1 MPTRRSGW
9 PSSNPVPNRVNEVAG
24 LLIIALG
31 VFVALAL
38 WSFHPNDPSW
48 SHRVSRGWAVRNLG
62 GTVGAYFAGE
72 LAQILGTFTILI
84 PVGIFA
90 WGVRTFTGPRSWWWP
105 GWQGLGLLMIILS
118 GAGLFYKSFHV
129 DPLFGKNIL
138 AGGLVGY
145 GMAVILE
152 TYLGRVGSWVV
163 LAGALL
169 ASVVA
174 TTGLSVGQ
182 VLFYLSRGPRWVLIS
197 LLPRVSAAMLAST
210 VWTYGSIK
218 DFVRNGLE
226 KTKNKKAAREARK
239 SGTFIKDLRDSWAG
253 PLKAVVQSARDKGGK
268 ELEAVVGGAPD
279 EAEAEPSD
287 ALKSAVN
294 DGGKNGHKENRKEK
308 SSVARASHPE
318 PAFGAS
324 FASAD
329 ESGPVMFLGP
339 AAEPAPA
346 ASESNILLGPVL
358 DEATD
363 LIDSNADSL
372 MPEEPV
378 VAAEREKNEVAA
390 DTLEKE
396 HKVISGNTP
405 AVSSEPVLVSDEK
418 SDEGK
423 LVGEGIRIGRK
434 NIPRNN
440 DLVEAEKAEEDQ
452 ETEMPMNIPSLEAD
466 NDQDHLNDGVSL
478 KRAFYGQKK
487 ENEESGVKV
496 RHAGSGRESDI
507 VRIEDDAIIT
517 SEAPAAKK
525 STPRKNGHY
534 VLPKPLDIFAE
545 VESSALIVDE
555 DAIRS
560 NSTLLERTLRE
571 FGVEGEVVEVK
582 TGPVIT
588 SYEFAPAAG
597 VKVSK
602 IASLSDDLARSL
614 SAISVRIVAPIPG
627 TNVVGIEVP
636 NAKRR
641 AVQVKELISS
651 KEFEQASDKLTLGL
665 GKDILGRT
673 AITDLAKIPHLLIA
687 GSTGSGKSVAM
698 NLMICSL
705 LVRCHPREVR
715 FLMIDPKMLEFSIY
729 EGIPHLL
736 VPVVTDPKRAAS
748 ALRGV
753 VAEMERRYQV
763 MSELGVRNID
773 SYNKLVTEYLG
784 PREAS
789 RRRSQHFSDVEG
801 VDEDGKP
808 DFMPYIVVVIDE
820 LADLMMTSGRE
831 VEETM
836 TRLAQMARAAGIH
849 LLVATQRP
857 SVDVLTGLI
866 KANFPSRIALR
877 VASRV
882 DSRTILDMNGAERLL
897 GKGDMLFV
905 PPGTSAPVRIHGAFV
920 SEDEIRNL
928 VEHWKEQGPTS
939 FREDLFVQAESKESS
954 SDLGEEEYDERY
966 DDAVALVA
974 RTGEASI
981 SLIQRHLRIGYNR
994 AARLIE
1000 QMETEGVVGPSEG
1013 SKRRQVLIQNIPS
1026 PDVESIDAS

>member
-1 MPTRRSGW
+1 MPTRHSGG
-9 PSSNPVPNRVNEVAG
+9 PSINPISNRVNEVAG
-24 LLIIALG
+24 LIIISLA

-62 GTVGAYFAGE
+62 GTVGAYLAGE
-72 LAQILGTFTILI
+72 LAQILGTFTFLI

-90 WGVRTFTGPRSWWWP
+90 WGVRTFTGNRSWWP
-105 GWQGLGLLMIILS
+105 GWPGLGFLMIILS

-152 TYLGRVGSWVV
+152 TYLGRVGSGVV

-197 LLPRVSAAMLAST
+197 FLPRVSAAILAGM
-210 VWTYGSIK
+210 VWAYADTK
-218 DFVRNGLE
+218 DFFRNGIK
-226 KTKNKKAAREARK
+226 KTKLKKAAREVRK
-239 SGTFIKDLRDSWAG
+239 SGTFVKNLCDSWAS
-253 PLKAVVQSARDKGGK
+253 PLKAAVELAGDKGSHDSKAVAAGEALDEVEGEPGDAVNPADNGNAKSGWK
-268 ELEAVVGGAPD
+268 ESRKE
-279 EAEAEPSD
+279 EPST
-287 ALKSAVN
+287 
-294 DGGKNGHKENRKEK
+294 
-308 SSVARASHPE
+308 ARGSHPE
-318 PAFGAS
+318 PAFGTS
-324 FASAD
+324 LASAND
-329 ESGPVMFLGP
+329 SGPVIFLGP
-339 AAEPAPA
+339 AAEPAPTS
-346 ASESNILLGPVL
+346 SEVKNLLTPVL

-363 LIDSNADSL
+363 GAAVSLI
-372 MPEEPV
+372 PEEPV
-378 VAAEREKNEVAA
+378 STTERQRDGLAVGSSDEAHEV
-390 DTLEKE
+390 
-396 HKVISGNTP
+396 VSGSTPRITSEP
-405 AVSSEPVLVSDEK
+405 AVVRDEMP
-418 SDEGK
+418 DEGK
-423 LVGEGIRIGRK
+423 LAVEGIRVGRK
-434 NIPRNN
+434 DIHHNS
-440 DLVEAEKAEEDQ
+440 DSVVVEKAAEEP
-452 ETEMPMNIPSLEAD
+452 EAEMPMSIPSLDAKNESD
-466 NDQDHLNDGVSL
+466 DLNEGVSL
-478 KRAFYGQKK
+478 KKALRGQKDEGEK
-487 ENEESGVKV
+487 NGVKV
-496 RHAGSGRESDI
+496 RHAGSNGESDI

-517 SEAPAAKK
+517 AEAPAAKK
-525 STPRKNGHY
+525 SASRKSGY
-534 VLPKPLDIFAE
+534 FELPNPADIFAE
-545 VESSALIVDE
+545 VKSSTLIVDE
-555 DAIRS
+555 DAIRTKS
-560 NSTLLERTLRE
+560 ALLEKTLRE
-571 FGVEGEVVEVK
+571 FGVEGKVTEVK

-588 SYEFAPAAG
+588 IYEFAPAAG
-597 VKVSK
+597 IKVSK

-636 NAKRR
+636 NAERR
-641 AVQVKELISS
+641 AVQVLELISS

-753 VAEMERRYQV
+753 VVEMERRYQV
-763 MSELGVRNID
+763 MSNLGVRNID
-773 SYNKLVTEYLG
+773 SYNKLVAESLG
-784 PREAS
+784 PRESS
-789 RRRSQHFSDVEG
+789 RRRSQHFSEVEG
-801 VDEDGKP
+801 LDEDGNS

-836 TRLAQMARAAGIH
+836 IRLAQMARAAGIH

-857 SVDVLTGLI
+857 SVDVLTGII

-928 VEHWKEQGPTS
+928 VEHWKEQGPAA
-939 FREDLFVQAESKESS
+939 FREDLFVQAESKESGG
-954 SDLGEEEYDERY
+954 DEGDQEYDERY

-1000 QMETEGVVGPSEG
+1000 QMETEGVVGPAEG
-1013 SKRRQVLIQNIPS
+1013 SKRRQVMIRNIPS

>member
-1 MPTRRSGW
+1 A
-9 PSSNPVPNRVNEVAG
+9 AG
-24 LLIIALG
+24 T
-31 VFVALAL
+31 
-38 WSFHPNDPSW
+38 P
-48 SHRVSRGWAVRNLG
+48 
-62 GTVGAYFAGE
+62 
-72 LAQILGTFTILI
+72 
-84 PVGIFA
+84 
-90 WGVRTFTGPRSWWWP
+90 
-105 GWQGLGLLMIILS
+105 
-118 GAGLFYKSFHV
+118 
-129 DPLFGKNIL
+129 
-138 AGGLVGY
+138 
-145 GMAVILE
+145 
-152 TYLGRVGSWVV
+152 
-163 LAGALL
+163 
-169 ASVVA
+169 
-174 TTGLSVGQ
+174 
-182 VLFYLSRGPRWVLIS
+182 
-197 LLPRVSAAMLAST
+197 
-210 VWTYGSIK
+210 
-218 DFVRNGLE
+218 
-226 KTKNKKAAREARK
+226 
-239 SGTFIKDLRDSWAG
+239 
-253 PLKAVVQSARDKGGK
+253 
-268 ELEAVVGGAPD
+268 LEAHKVVSESTP
-279 EAEAEPSD
+279 
-287 ALKSAVN
+287 KIT
-294 DGGKNGHKENRKEK
+294 
-308 SSVARASHPE
+308 PE
-318 PAFGAS
+318 P
-324 FASAD
+324 
-329 ESGPVMFLGP
+329 M
-339 AAEPAPA
+339 
-346 ASESNILLGPVL
+346 
-358 DEATD
+358 
-363 LIDSNADSL
+363 
-372 MPEEPV
+372 V
-378 VAAEREKNEVAA
+378 V
-390 DTLEKE
+390 
-396 HKVISGNTP
+396 P
-405 AVSSEPVLVSDEK
+405 DEK
-418 SDEGK
+418 SDGDK
-423 LVGEGIRIGRK
+423 SVMGGIRVGRK
-434 NIPRNN
+434 DPPRNGE
-440 DLVEAEKAEEDQ
+440 LAAVRAAKAEPEA
-452 ETEMPMNIPSLEAD
+452 EMPMSIPSLEAD
-466 NDQDHLNDGVSL
+466 EEFDDLDEGVSL
-478 KRAFYGQKK
+478 KKALYGQKYESESESES
-487 ENEESGVKV
+487 ENEGDEVKV
-496 RHAGSGRESDI
+496 RHAGSNGESDI
-507 VRIEDDAIIT
+507 VRIEDDAIVT
-517 SEAPAAKK
+517 TEAPITKK
-525 STPRKNGHY
+525 TTSRKSGVY
-534 VLPKPLDIFAE
+534 ALPKASEIFAE
-545 VESSALIVDE
+545 VESTALIVDE
-555 DAIRS
+555 DAIRTK
-560 NSTLLERTLRE
+560 STLLERTLGE
-571 FGVEGEVVEVK
+571 FGVEGKVTEVK

-588 SYEFAPAAG
+588 IYEFAPAAG

-602 IASLSDDLARSL
+602 IAALSDDLARSL

-753 VAEMERRYQV
+753 VVEMERRYQV
-763 MSELGVRNID
+763 MSGLGVRNID
-773 SYNKLVTEYLG
+773 SYNKLVAENLG
-784 PREAS
+784 PRES
-789 RRRSQHFSDVEG
+789 NRRRSQHLSEVEG
-801 VDEDGKP
+801 VDDDGNP

-820 LADLMMTSGRE
+820 LADLMMTSGRD

-905 PPGTSAPVRIHGAFV
+905 PPGTSAPVRIHGAYV

-939 FREDLFVQAESKESS
+939 FRDDLFVQSESKDSGG
-954 SDLGEEEYDERY
+954 DLEEQEYDERY

-981 SLIQRHLRIGYNR
+981 SLVQRHLRIGYNR